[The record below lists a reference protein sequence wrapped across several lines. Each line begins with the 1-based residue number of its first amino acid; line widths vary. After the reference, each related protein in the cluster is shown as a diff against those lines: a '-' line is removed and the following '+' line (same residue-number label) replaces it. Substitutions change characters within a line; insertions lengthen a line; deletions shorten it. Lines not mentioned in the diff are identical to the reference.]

1 MTMLRGPAALA
12 IIVMGAAP
20 HAGAAGAPPAKLS
33 LIAGEHEPAQTDR
46 PSEPALA
53 DLHTRVTAQPKDR
66 EARFALV
73 RGLMRAGKLPDA
85 LEAARAWRA
94 IDAYNLVV
102 VRLIGDIHS
111 ALGHKSEARR
121 AYSAVV
127 ELLPKDA
134 TAQRALASVLKQ
146 AGDLEGA
153 YDRLAAADELSP
165 KDQRLA
171 FERAD
176 VAARLGRAAEAK
188 QRFAAIVGDPATPQA
203 VSYPATQRLAQLD
216 RQLAREAAAAGNAS
230 DAATLEAEIGKLH
243 LAGGTENDIKV
254 YLSWDTDKSDVDLWV
269 TNPAGERVFYQHKT
283 GKFGEALYDDVTTGY
298 GPESFTAPHAR
309 AGDYVVQVNYYGA
322 GRSNFSEARGEV
334 VVILDEGKPTEAR
347 SVLPYRL
354 FDVGQTVTV
363 ARIHVGGSK

>member
-20 HAGAAGAPPAKLS
+20 QAGAAGAPPAKLS

-46 PSEPALA
+46 PSEPMLA
-53 DLHTRVTAQPKDR
+53 DLHTKVTAQPKDR

-73 RGLMRAGKLPDA
+73 RGLMRAGKLADA
-85 LEAARAWRA
+85 LDAARAWRA

-111 ALGHKSEARR
+111 ALGHKAEARR

-188 QRFAAIVGDPATPQA
+188 QRFAAIVGDPATPKA
-203 VSYPATQRLAQLD
+203 VGYPATQRLAQLD
-216 RQLAREAAAAGNAS
+216 RQLARDAAAAGNTG
-230 DAATLEAEIGKLH
+230 DAAALEAEIARLH

-269 TNPAGERVFYQHKT
+269 TNPAGERVFYQHKL
-283 GKFGEALYDDVTTGY
+283 GAFGEALYDDVTTGY

-354 FDVGQTVTV
+354 FNVGQTVTV